1 MEYDFDVIVVG
12 AGVAGTVAATQLA
25 REGHEVL
32 LIERGVEPG
41 SKNLSGGVFYSR
53 VMEEVFPNFATEA
66 PIERVIT
73 RNTLSFLNESSAVNI
88 DYWDKRLAEPV
99 NAVSVLRAHLD
110 PWLAQQAE
118 EAGVALIPGV
128 KVDRLLRE
136 GTHFTGIEA
145 AGEQMRAKVTIVAE
159 GINSFLAQEAQ
170 VRKKYPPKHL
180 GLGVKSVIRIG
191 EEAVRERFN
200 LTGNEGAAYAI
211 VGDATMGVPGGG
223 FLYTNKDTV
232 SIGVVLMLEKL
243 ADSGLASSDIHDHL
257 VSHPYFEPFLK
268 DGELLEYGCHLVAEG
283 GQIMQEDIVHD
294 GMILIGDAA
303 GFTLNT
309 GLTIRG
315 MDLAAGTA
323 LSAARAV
330 DDAVT
335 KGDYSRLQLN
345 SYVEDYEKTF
355 VGKDMHTYRH
365 APAFLENDRLM
376 FTEVGP
382 LLADIFHRAYNH
394 DLSPRKH
401 IGVVAKDALQASG
414 IKIRDLV
421 RTGIGAIRAL

>member
-1 MEYDFDVIVVG
+1 MNYDFDVIVVG
-12 AGVAGTVAATQLA
+12 AGVAGSVAATQLA
-25 REGHEVL
+25 RAGHEVL
-32 LIERGVEPG
+32 LIERGVEAG

-53 VMEEVFPNFATEA
+53 VIEEVFPDFVTQA

-73 RNTLSFLNESSAVNI
+73 RNTLSFLNERSAVNI
-88 DYWDKRLAEPV
+88 DYWDQQLAEPV
-99 NAVSVLRAHLD
+99 NAVSVLRSHLD
-110 PWLAQQAE
+110 PWLAEQAE

-159 GINSFLAQEAQ
+159 GVNSFLAQESGIRPKWP
-170 VRKKYPPKHL
+170 VKHL

-200 LTGNEGAAYAI
+200 LQNNEGAAYAI
-211 VGDATMGVPGGG
+211 VGDATMGIPGGG
-223 FLYTNKDTV
+223 FLYTNKDSV

-243 ADSGLASSDIHDHL
+243 TESGLASSDIHDHL
-257 VSHPYFEPFLK
+257 VAHPYFAPFLK

-283 GQIMQEDIVHD
+283 GEPMQADIVHD
-294 GMILIGDAA
+294 GLVLIGDAA

-309 GLTIRG
+309 GLTVRG
-315 MDLAAGTA
+315 MDLAAGSA
-323 LSAARAV
+323 ISAARAV
-330 DDAVT
+330 DDAL
-335 KGDYSRLQLN
+335 GASDYSRLQLN
-345 SYVEDYEKTF
+345 SYIRDYQSTF

-365 APAFLENDRLM
+365 APDFLENDPLM
-376 FTEVGP
+376 FTKVGP
-382 LLADIFHRAYNH
+382 LLADIFYRAYDH
-394 DLSPRKH
+394 DLTPRKH
-401 IGVVAKDALQASG
+401 LAAVAKDALAASG

-421 RTGIGAIRAL
+421 RTGINAIRAL